1 MIYRICKQLNL
12 LQRKGKYEK
21 TYQLINYWINRIC
34 AFILGARYSIKN
46 IYIETLEPQEVPVQ
60 ERDGSNFYYAIYS
73 EFFKNAIIY

>member
-1 MIYRICKQLNL
+1 MKRLINL
-12 LQRKGKYEK
+12 LIIG
-21 TYQLINYWINRIC
+21 LITFA